1 MNEHE
6 VEPTIRRIVVALDAS
21 RHSLAALAAASEL
34 ADALQA
40 ELVGIFVEDVNLL
53 SLAGLPFAREVRY
66 LSGVDRPLDSP
77 SMERELRIQAEQAR
91 QTLAGVAGR
100 RQLRWSFRVVR
111 GQVAAELLT
120 AAQEA
125 DLLALGRASW
135 ASTRRVRLGATARE
149 VVAQALRPVL
159 LLQQGHAVC
168 QPVQLAYD
176 GSPAAGRALAAA
188 ARIALI
194 TGGQL
199 TVMVIADAPEVA
211 QRLEDE
217 IDGRLQAQQIKGHY
231 RQLVNPS
238 AEGLAHALYTAGGGT
253 LIISAHSPLL
263 EGEGLPTL
271 LDAIDCSVFLV
282 R

>member
-6 VEPTIRRIVVALDAS
+6 REPMIRRILVALDAS
-21 RHSLAALAAASEL
+21 RHSLAALEAASEL

-53 SLAGLPFAREVRY
+53 SLAGLPFAHEVRY
-66 LSGVDRPLDSP
+66 LSDVARPLDSP

-91 QTLAGVAGR
+91 QTLAGVAER

-111 GQVAAELLT
+111 GQVTAELLT

-149 VVAQALRPVL
+149 VAAQALQPVL
-159 LLQQGHAVC
+159 LLQQGHTIC
-168 QPVQLAYD
+168 QPVQLVYD
-176 GSPAAGRALAAA
+176 GSPAARRALAAA
-188 ARIALI
+188 ARIASM

-199 TVMVIADAPEVA
+199 TVMVIADAPDVA
-211 QRLEDE
+211 QRLEEE

-238 AEGLAHALYTAGGGT
+238 AAGLAHALSTAGGT

>member
-6 VEPTIRRIVVALDAS
+6 REPTIRRILVALDAS
-21 RHSLAALAAASEL
+21 RHSLAALEAASEL

-66 LSGVDRPLDSP
+66 LSDVARPLDSP

-111 GQVAAELLT
+111 GQVTAALLT
-120 AAQEA
+120 AAHAA

-135 ASTRRVRLGATARE
+135 AATRRVRLGATARA
-149 VVAQALRPVL
+149 VAAQALRPVL
-159 LLQQGHAVC
+159 LLQQGHAIC

-176 GSPAAGRALAAA
+176 GSPAARRALAVA
-188 ARIALI
+188 ARIASM
-194 TGGQL
+194 TGGPL
-199 TVMVIADAPEVA
+199 TVMVIADAPDVA
-211 QRLEDE
+211 QRLEEE
-217 IDGRLQAQQIKGHY
+217 IDGRLQAQQIKGQY
-231 RQLVNPS
+231 RQLVHPS
-238 AEGLAHALYTAGGGT
+238 AAGLAHALDTAGGT